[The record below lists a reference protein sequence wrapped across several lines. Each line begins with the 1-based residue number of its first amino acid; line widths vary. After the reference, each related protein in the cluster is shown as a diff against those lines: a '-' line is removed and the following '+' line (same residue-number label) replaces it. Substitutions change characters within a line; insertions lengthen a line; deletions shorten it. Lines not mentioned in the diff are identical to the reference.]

1 MREMHF
7 PGRTVRRE
15 TAPGKWC
22 RKGENMGKSI
32 REFEI
37 MGISLPVYLL
47 ITALTG
53 FVMLMGWMPKG
64 MIGAF
69 AVMMV
74 FGGLF
79 NAVGNNLPIVKTY
92 LGGGAIV
99 CIFAAAAM
107 VTFGLIPNAVVENVD
122 TFMNTTGFLNFY
134 IAALITGSIL
144 GMNRTLLLRAAVRF
158 LPVALCAMTMAILA
172 VGVVGMVMGYGFSEA
187 VMYVAIPM
195 MGGGMGAG
203 VVPLSGMYAE
213 ALGQDSS
220 IIISRMI
227 PASTLGNVTAIIG
240 AGLLAKL
247 GEVKPALSGNGK
259 LMRKET
265 EDMKDS
271 AMLPVG
277 VQMMGIGMVLALSF
291 YLIGTIIGKLV
302 PAIHTYAWMIIM
314 VALSKALGI
323 IPSKFE
329 QAAKQW
335 SSFVM
340 GNWTQ
345 ALLVGIG
352 ISMIDLV
359 AVAEAF
365 SITYLILVLVV
376 VGGVALGAGI
386 GGYLVGFYPIESAI
400 TAGLCTTNM
409 GGTGDIAVL
418 SAAHRMEL
426 LPFAQISTRIC
437 GALILIVASVLVKVL
452 L

>member
-1 MREMHF
+1 
-7 PGRTVRRE
+7 
-15 TAPGKWC
+15 
-22 RKGENMGKSI
+22 MGKSI

-53 FVMLMGWMPKG
+53 FVMMMGWMPKG

-107 VTFGLIPNAVVENVD
+107 VTFGLIPDAVVENVD

-314 VALSKALGI
+314 VALSKALGV

>member
-53 FVMLMGWMPKG
+53 FVMAMGWMPKG

-107 VTFGLIPNAVVENVD
+107 VTFGLIPDAVVENVD

-314 VALSKALGI
+314 VALSKALGV

-418 SAAHRMEL
+418 SAAHRIEL

>member
-15 TAPGKWC
+15 TAPWKWC

-53 FVMLMGWMPKG
+53 FVMMMGWMPKG

-107 VTFGLIPNAVVENVD
+107 VTFGLIPDAVVENVD

-314 VALSKALGI
+314 VALSKALGV

-386 GGYLVGFYPIESAI
+386 GGYLVGFYPLESAI

>member
-1 MREMHF
+1 
-7 PGRTVRRE
+7 
-15 TAPGKWC
+15 
-22 RKGENMGKSI
+22 MGKSI

-53 FVMLMGWMPKG
+53 FVMVMGWMPKG

-107 VTFGLIPNAVVENVD
+107 VTFGLIPDAVVENVD

-158 LPVALCAMTMAILA
+158 LPVALCAMSMAILA

-418 SAAHRMEL
+418 SAAHRME
-426 LPFAQISTRIC
+426 RIRC
-437 GALILIVASVLVKVL
+437 
-452 L
+452 

>member
-1 MREMHF
+1 M
-7 PGRTVRRE
+7 
-15 TAPGKWC
+15 
-22 RKGENMGKSI
+22 GELKK
-32 REFEI
+32 FEI

-47 ITALTG
+47 ITALV
-53 FVMLMGWMPKG
+53 FVTMMLGWMPKG

-79 NAVGNNLPIVKTY
+79 NTIGNHTPIVKTY

-99 CIFAAAAM
+99 CIFASAAL
-107 VTFGLIPNAVVENVD
+107 VTFGVIPEAVIESVD
-122 TFMNTTGFLNFY
+122 GFMNTTGFLNFY

-144 GMNRTLLLRAAVRF
+144 GMNRSLLLRAAVRF
-158 LPVALCAMTMAILA
+158 LPVALCAMTFAILA
-172 VGVVGMVMGYGFSEA
+172 VGFVGMIMGYGFADA

-213 ALGQDSS
+213 ALGQESAV
-220 IIISRMI
+220 IISRMI
-227 PASTLGNVTAIIG
+227 PASTLGNVCAIVG

-247 GEVKPALSGNGK
+247 GEVKPGLTGNGK
-259 LMRKET
+259 LMRKDVEEMT
-265 EDMKDS
+265 DS
-271 AMLPVG
+271 EMLPTS
-277 VQMMGIGMVLALSF
+277 VQMMGIGMILALCF
-291 YLIGTIIGKLV
+291 YLVGTIINKLV
-302 PAIHTYAWMIIM
+302 PSIHTYAWMIIA
-314 VALSKALGI
+314 VAASKALGI

-335 SSFVM
+335 SGFVM

-352 ISMIDLV
+352 ISMIDLN
-359 AVAEAF
+359 AVASAF
-365 SITYLILVLVV
+365 SLTYMILVLVV
-376 VGGVALGAGI
+376 VGGVALGAGV
-386 GGYLVGFYPIESAI
+386 GGYLVGFYPVESSI

-409 GGTGDIAVL
+409 GGTRDIAVL
-418 SAAHRMEL
+418 SAARRMEL
-426 LPFAQISTRIC
+426 LPFAQIATRIC

>member
-15 TAPGKWC
+15 TTPGKWC

-37 MGISLPVYLL
+37 MGISLPVYLM
-47 ITALTG
+47 ITVLTG

-107 VTFGLIPNAVVENVD
+107 VTFGLIPDAVVENVD

-158 LPVALCAMTMAILA
+158 LPVALCAMTMAIIA

-314 VALSKALGI
+314 VALSKALGV